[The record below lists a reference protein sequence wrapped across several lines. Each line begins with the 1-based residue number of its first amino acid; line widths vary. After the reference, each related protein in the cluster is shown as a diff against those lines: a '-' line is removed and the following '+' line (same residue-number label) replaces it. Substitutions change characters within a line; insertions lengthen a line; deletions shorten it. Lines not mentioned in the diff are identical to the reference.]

1 MLTQELSRQQEI
13 LTDITNELTTTDD
26 ELTKF
31 GLHLGFTYDMIQQT
45 KTNHP
50 GSVEGAALHLAC
62 LWWEDGMTTEEV
74 KVPILL
80 EAVRAIGEVRL
91 VTWVHEKLRGRI
103 NRVDGA
109 FAIGMGGIERLEG
122 ASVMVVDE
130 AEERNEA
137 IVPVRER
144 LVGSEF
150 STYL

>member
-1 MLTQELSRQQEI
+1 MLTQELSRQQEM
-13 LTDITNELTTTDD
+13 LADITNELITTDD
-26 ELTKF
+26 KLTKF

-62 LWWEDGMTTEEV
+62 LWWEDGMTTEEE
-74 KVPILL
+74 KVPISL
-80 EAVRAIGEVRL
+80 EAVRAIGKVRL
-91 VTWVHEKLRGRI
+91 VTWVEEKLKGGI

-144 LVGSEF
+144 LFGSEF

>member
-1 MLTQELSRQQEI
+1 
-13 LTDITNELTTTDD
+13 
-26 ELTKF
+26 
-31 GLHLGFTYDMIQQT
+31 MIKQT

-62 LWWEDGMTTEEV
+62 LWWEDGMTTEEQ

-80 EAVRAIGEVRL
+80 EAVRAIGKVRL
-91 VTWVHEKLRGRI
+91 MTWVEEKLKGGI

-109 FAIGMGGIERLEG
+109 FTIEMGRIECLEG

-130 AEERNEA
+130 AEERREA

-144 LVGSEF
+144 FVGSEF